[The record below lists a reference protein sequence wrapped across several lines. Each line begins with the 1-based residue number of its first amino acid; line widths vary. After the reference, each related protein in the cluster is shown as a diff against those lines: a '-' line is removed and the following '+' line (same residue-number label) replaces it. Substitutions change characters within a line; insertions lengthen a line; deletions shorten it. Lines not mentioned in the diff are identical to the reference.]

1 MSDDIFGKA
10 DALMKRRAFVAGGA
24 QSAPPAEDLAV
35 LTEVVDPSQAVPAL
49 SAALSGS
56 PGAEHLAARMRD
68 LLGPLPP
75 DIARAVENWLVAT
88 LPRLVARRLDGI
100 AEQVAEEVGAALRE
114 TLPLLISP
122 RIRSTSDRPS
132 SSETTIFTS
141 PLASVFDSP
150 VLPLPLPPF

>member
-24 QSAPPAEDLAV
+24 QPAPPAEDLPV
-35 LTEVVDPSQAVPAL
+35 LTEVVDPSHAVPAL
-49 SAALSGS
+49 AAALSGG
-56 PGAEHLAARMRD
+56 PGAEDLADRMRD

-114 TLPLLISP
+114 SLPLLISDL
-122 RIRSTSDRPS
+122 IRSAQERTKSDK
-132 SSETTIFTS
+132 
-141 PLASVFDSP
+141 
-150 VLPLPLPPF
+150 

>member
-24 QSAPPAEDLAV
+24 HPAAPAEDLPV

-56 PGAEHLAARMRD
+56 PGAEDLAERMRD

-114 TLPLLISP
+114 SLPLLISDL
-122 RIRSTSDRPS
+122 IRSAQERTKSDK
-132 SSETTIFTS
+132 
-141 PLASVFDSP
+141 
-150 VLPLPLPPF
+150 

>member
-1 MSDDIFGKA
+1 MAEDIFGKA

-24 QSAPPAEDLAV
+24 RSAPPAEDVPV

-56 PGAEHLAARMRD
+56 PGAEDLAERMRE

-114 TLPLLISP
+114 SLPLLISDL
-122 RIRSTSDRPS
+122 IRSAQERTKSGK
-132 SSETTIFTS
+132 
-141 PLASVFDSP
+141 
-150 VLPLPLPPF
+150 

>member
-24 QSAPPAEDLAV
+24 QPAPPPEDVPV
-35 LTEVVDPSQAVPAL
+35 LTEVVDPSHAVPAL
-49 SAALSGS
+49 TAALSGS
-56 PGAEHLAARMRD
+56 PGAEQLAERMRD

-88 LPRLVARRLDGI
+88 LPHLVARRLDGI

-114 TLPLLISP
+114 TLPLLISDL
-122 RIRSTSDRPS
+122 IRSAQERTKQGK
-132 SSETTIFTS
+132 
-141 PLASVFDSP
+141 
-150 VLPLPLPPF
+150 

>member
-1 MSDDIFGKA
+1 MSDDILGKA
-10 DALMKRRAFVAGGA
+10 DALMRRRAFVAGGA
-24 QSAPPAEDLAV
+24 QPAPPADDVPV

-49 SAALSGS
+49 AAALSGG
-56 PGAEHLAARMRD
+56 PGAEDLAEHMRD

-114 TLPLLISP
+114 SLPLLISDL
-122 RIRSTSDRPS
+122 IRSAQERTK
-132 SSETTIFTS
+132 SEK
-141 PLASVFDSP
+141 
-150 VLPLPLPPF
+150 

>member
-24 QSAPPAEDLAV
+24 QPAPPPEDVPV
-35 LTEVVDPSQAVPAL
+35 LTEVVDPSHAVPAL
-49 SAALSGS
+49 TAALSGS
-56 PGAEHLAARMRD
+56 PGAEQLAERMRD

-114 TLPLLISP
+114 TLPLLISDL
-122 RIRSTSDRPS
+122 IRSAQERTKQGK
-132 SSETTIFTS
+132 
-141 PLASVFDSP
+141 
-150 VLPLPLPPF
+150 

>member
-1 MSDDIFGKA
+1 LSDDIFGKA

-24 QSAPPAEDLAV
+24 QPAPPPEDVPV
-35 LTEVVDPSQAVPAL
+35 LTEVVDPSHAVPAL
-49 SAALSGS
+49 TAALSGS
-56 PGAEHLAARMRD
+56 PGAEQLAERMRD

-114 TLPLLISP
+114 TLPLLISDL
-122 RIRSTSDRPS
+122 IRSAQERTKQGK
-132 SSETTIFTS
+132 
-141 PLASVFDSP
+141 
-150 VLPLPLPPF
+150 

>member
-1 MSDDIFGKA
+1 MNDDIFGKA

-24 QSAPPAEDLAV
+24 QPAPPVEDLPV
-35 LTEVVDPSQAVPAL
+35 LTEVVDPSNAVPAL

-56 PGAEHLAARMRD
+56 PGAELLAERMRD
-68 LLGPLPP
+68 MLGPLPP

-114 TLPLLISP
+114 SLPLLISDL
-122 RIRSTSDRPS
+122 IRSAQERTKQGK
-132 SSETTIFTS
+132 
-141 PLASVFDSP
+141 
-150 VLPLPLPPF
+150 

>member
-10 DALMKRRAFVAGGA
+10 DALMRRRAFVAGGA
-24 QSAPPAEDLAV
+24 QPAPPLEDVPV
-35 LTEVVDPSQAVPAL
+35 LTDVVDPSHAVPAL
-49 SAALSGS
+49 TAALSGS
-56 PGAEHLAARMRD
+56 PGADQLAERMRD

-114 TLPLLISP
+114 SLPLLISDL
-122 RIRSTSDRPS
+122 IRSAQERTKKPS
-132 SSETTIFTS
+132 
-141 PLASVFDSP
+141 P
-150 VLPLPLPPF
+150 

>member
-10 DALMKRRAFVAGGA
+10 DALMKRRAFVAGGTR
-24 QSAPPAEDLAV
+24 SEPTAEDIPV

-56 PGAEHLAARMRD
+56 PGAEQLAERMRD
-68 LLGPLPP
+68 LLAPLPP

-114 TLPLLISP
+114 TLPLLISDL
-122 RIRSTSDRPS
+122 IRSAQERTRQDK
-132 SSETTIFTS
+132 
-141 PLASVFDSP
+141 
-150 VLPLPLPPF
+150 

>member
-10 DALMKRRAFVAGGA
+10 DALMKRRAFIAGGA
-24 QSAPPAEDLAV
+24 QPAAAAEDLPV

-56 PGAEHLAARMRD
+56 PGAEHLAERMRD

-114 TLPLLISP
+114 TLPLLISDL
-122 RIRSTSDRPS
+122 IRSAQERTKSGK
-132 SSETTIFTS
+132 
-141 PLASVFDSP
+141 
-150 VLPLPLPPF
+150 

>member
-1 MSDDIFGKA
+1 MR
-10 DALMKRRAFVAGGA
+10 RRAFVAGGA
-24 QSAPPAEDLAV
+24 QPAPPADDVPV

-49 SAALSGS
+49 AAALSGG
-56 PGAEHLAARMRD
+56 PGAEDLAERMRD

-114 TLPLLISP
+114 SLPLLISDL
-122 RIRSTSDRPS
+122 IRSAQERTK
-132 SSETTIFTS
+132 SEK
-141 PLASVFDSP
+141 
-150 VLPLPLPPF
+150 

>member
-1 MSDDIFGKA
+1 MSEDVLGKA
-10 DALMKRRAFVAGGA
+10 DALMKRRAFVAGGVRPE
-24 QSAPPAEDLAV
+24 PPADDVPV

-49 SAALSGS
+49 VAALSGS
-56 PGAEHLAARMRD
+56 PGAEDLAERMRD

-114 TLPLLISP
+114 SLPLLISDL
-122 RIRSTSDRPS
+122 IRSAQERTKSDK
-132 SSETTIFTS
+132 
-141 PLASVFDSP
+141 
-150 VLPLPLPPF
+150 

>member
-1 MSDDIFGKA
+1 MSDNILDKA

-24 QSAPPAEDLAV
+24 QSATPADDLPV

-49 SAALSGS
+49 AAALSGG
-56 PGAEHLAARMRD
+56 PGAEDLAERMRD
-68 LLGPLPP
+68 LLDPLPP

-114 TLPLLISP
+114 SLPLLISDL
-122 RIRSTSDRPS
+122 IRSAQERTQSGK
-132 SSETTIFTS
+132 
-141 PLASVFDSP
+141 
-150 VLPLPLPPF
+150 

>member
-24 QSAPPAEDLAV
+24 QPAPPPENVPV
-35 LTEVVDPSQAVPAL
+35 LTEVVDPSHAVPAL
-49 SAALSGS
+49 TAALSGS
-56 PGAEHLAARMRD
+56 PGAEQLAERMRD

-114 TLPLLISP
+114 TLPLLISDL
-122 RIRSTSDRPS
+122 IRSAQERTKQGK
-132 SSETTIFTS
+132 
-141 PLASVFDSP
+141 
-150 VLPLPLPPF
+150 